1 MRENYRNSI
10 VSVKKF
16 PQFTTTNVI
25 EGHVSAINI
34 EIGQAGIVAI
44 FSLIFY
50 YITLDNILNIIVL
63 LILAGI
69 SIGAITGNNSIIN
82 QAIKSKDET
91 EIAEEKEMLDKCV
104 AYAIEKNKYGAL
116 NLEDLEGELQTYTK
130 GGAIIDGTESI
141 EAYEDG
147 KLITTKKI
155 RVKFIKTEHVYMI
168 DQEGSV
174 EDYYLADTV
183 WQNNVNYVLDEQNK
197 TLTISQND
205 TSRNDIYNGDVI
217 IKKKAVINGVEYT
230 TKFPDY
236 CLNLFAQAS
245 RMTSFSMEDIGTSNV
260 RSMSGMFA
268 VCTALEDVDLS
279 NMDTSNVTDM
289 QQLFYNCSAIKN
301 LDLTSF
307 DIRSVYNM
315 ALMFEG
321 VTAKLDLSGWNIP
334 RDGIICSQS
343 GAVIFGNNLSEEI
356 VAKNWNVS
364 KAQCLVGLFANCSSL
379 KKIDISN
386 WTFGTGHIAH
396 GFLAGC
402 SSLTT
407 VTGIDGWSLSS
418 FNLNQSPFAGICQ
431 NCTAINNRLTGGIW
445 NNGTWSNGTFTPST

>member
-1 MRENYRNSI
+1 MRKNFKNQTNKI
-10 VSVKKF
+10 KKKD
-16 PQFTTTNVI
+16 TN
-25 EGHVSAINI
+25 G
-34 EIGQAGIVAI
+34 
-44 FSLIFY
+44 
-50 YITLDNILNIIVL
+50 ITLIALVITIIVI

-91 EIAEEKEMLDKCV
+91 EIAEEKELLDKCV

-217 IKKKAVINGVEYT
+217 IKKKAIINGVEYT
-230 TKFPDY
+230 TKFPDI
-236 CLNLFAQAS
+236 CNNLFAQAT
-245 RMTSFSMEDIGTSNV
+245 RMTSFSMEDIDTSNV
-260 RSMSGMFA
+260 WTMDGMF
-268 VCTALEDVDLS
+268 VLCTDLVDVDIS
-279 NMDTSNVTDM
+279 NMDTSNVISM
-289 QQLFYNCSAIKN
+289 VQLFCNCSAIKN
-301 LDLTSF
+301 LDLTAL
-307 DIRSVYNM
+307 DISNVKHM
-315 ALMFEG
+315 GGMFGG
-321 VTAKLDLSGWNIP
+321 VTARLDLSGWNIP
-334 RDGIICSQS
+334 MDRLICDYY
-343 GAVIFGNNLSEEI
+343 AATVFGGNLSEEI

-364 KAQCLVGLFANCSSL
+364 KAKCLVGLFANCSSL
-379 KKIDISN
+379 KKLDISN

-396 GFLAGC
+396 GFFDGC

-407 VTGIDGWSLSS
+407 ITGIDEWQLSN
-418 FNLNQSPFAGICQ
+418 FNLNQAPFTAICQ
-431 NCTAINNRLTGGIW
+431 DCTALGNKLTGGIW